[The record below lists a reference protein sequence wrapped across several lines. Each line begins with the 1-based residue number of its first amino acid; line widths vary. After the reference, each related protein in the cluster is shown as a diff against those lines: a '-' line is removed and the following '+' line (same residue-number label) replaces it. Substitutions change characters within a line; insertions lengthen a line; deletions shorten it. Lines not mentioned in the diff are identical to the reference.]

1 MADTPAE
8 SSETTDTTETP
19 EAAETVEASTEE
31 SGEAAE
37 TVEPEEAPAPAKESA
52 EESAKEADA
61 ATELDSLKE
70 RLGALE
76 AALAGKEEEIKALR
90 DTAAK
95 DAAIRDAGLPSKYAQ
110 FLHGDESAWGEQVAA
125 LLELTTKTP
134 ARPRDPAV
142 DAQVGSD
149 SEDRETA
156 ILRMFGLAE

>member
-1 MADTPAE
+1 MTDTPTE

-19 EAAETVEASTEE
+19 EAAEAPAEEATET
-31 SGEAAE
+31 AE
-37 TVEPEEAPAPAKESA
+37 PTEAPAPAEEPSKEP
-52 EESAKEADA
+52 DA
-61 ATELDSLKE
+61 AAGLAALQE
-70 RLGALE
+70 RLSNLE

-110 FLHGDESAWGEQVAA
+110 FLHGDESAWGEQVAT

>member
-1 MADTPAE
+1 MADTPTE
-8 SSETTDTTETP
+8 SSDEAVTPVEGASPAPEPQGDGGTEVTKPEEP
-19 EAAETVEASTEE
+19 EAAPE
-31 SGEAAE
+31 
-37 TVEPEEAPAPAKESA
+37 EPESVP
-52 EESAKEADA
+52 EEPSKPS
-61 ATELDSLKE
+61 ELDDLKE

-76 AALAGKEEEIKALR
+76 AVLANKDEEIKALR

-95 DAAIRDAGLPSKYAQ
+95 DSLIRDAGLPSKYAQ
-110 FLHGDESAWGEQVAA
+110 FLHGDESGWGDQVSA
-125 LLELTTKTP
+125 LLELTSKTP